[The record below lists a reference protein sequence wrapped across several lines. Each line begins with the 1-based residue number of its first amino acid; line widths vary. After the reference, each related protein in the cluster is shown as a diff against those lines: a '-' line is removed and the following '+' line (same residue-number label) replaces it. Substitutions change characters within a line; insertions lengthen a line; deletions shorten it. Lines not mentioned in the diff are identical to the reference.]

1 MSRELERSRR
11 RFEESLADLAESI
24 GRELGTVPRLGRW
37 ALVIAASAA
46 GFVAGGVVA
55 SRVEEQHSVA
65 VAGEHACLRHLS
77 RTSRVRDDRCT
88 VARGDVPGGELDPVA
103 RAERH

>member
-37 ALVIAASAA
+37 ALVIAAAAA
-46 GFVAGGVVA
+46 GFVAGGVLA
-55 SRVEEQHSVA
+55 SRLA
-65 VAGEHACLRHLS
+65 DRRRRRLR
-77 RTSRVRDDRCT
+77 
-88 VARGDVPGGELDPVA
+88 G
-103 RAERH
+103 